1 MADAPPAVPE
11 LPQVLP
17 NKLGITDYDQLARAE
32 RAFSDLRTFEL
43 RLQPVAGRFDF
54 AHYKQ
59 IHARLLGDVY
69 DWAGHNR
76 DYQTQ
81 RGFSVFARPD
91 FIESEG
97 TRIFTRLAKD
107 NFLRG
112 LDANTFADK
121 AAKLGADLNALHP
134 AIDGN
139 GRTTRLFL
147 EQLGTQAGHPLDFS
161 RFAREDLYTHF
172 EKSFHE
178 GGEALRPLV
187 VRAMDAGRA
196 MAQQLAVAAAE
207 RGFLEPVVE
216 AGRPLSAAAAAYL
229 SEPESDAVAKHP
241 ELATAFASERRMR
254 TAAAELGALAP
265 AVEQAVSVRIREHV
279 SVYVHRGVDAAP
291 TEGILNA
298 VRHDAAT
305 TQLDH
310 AVRLVQEARDLD
322 PQSSVGFRSGQ
333 GISLEQR
340 DWLIRSAEDALRP
353 TASTSPMATV
363 PPSRQGEAR
372 WIASAIGL
380 VDFPARHRS
389 FQDPALHALYEEQQR
404 ERGAGLDQSVR
415 EPQILT
421 FQRQRDLNP

>member
-1 MADAPPAVPE
+1 MAGAPPAVPDA
-11 LPQVLP
+11 PQVLP

-43 RLQPVAGRFDF
+43 RLQPVAGSFDF

-69 DWAGHNR
+69 DWAGKNR

-81 RGFSVFARPD
+81 RGFSIFARPD

-147 EQLGTQAGHPLDFS
+147 EQLGAQAGHPLDFS
-161 RFAREDLYTHF
+161 RFARADLYSHF
-172 EKSFHE
+172 EKSFHD

-187 VRAMDAGRA
+187 VRAMDAGRV
-196 MAQQLAVAAAE
+196 MAQQLAGGAPE
-207 RGFLEPVVE
+207 QGFLEPVAE

-229 SEPESDAVAKHP
+229 RESERDAVAKHP
-241 ELATAFASERRMR
+241 ELASAFAAERRMR

-265 AVEQAVSVRIREHV
+265 SVEQAVTVLVREHV
-279 SVYVHRGVDAAP
+279 AVHVHRGIDATP
-291 TEGILNA
+291 SEGILNA

-305 TQLDH
+305 AQLDH
-310 AVRLVQEARDLD
+310 AVRRAQEGREID
-322 PQSSVGFRSGQ
+322 PQSTVAYRPGA

-340 DWLIRSAEDALRP
+340 DWLVRSADDALRP
-353 TASTSPMATV
+353 QPSTSRV
-363 PPSRQGEAR
+363 SSSRQTEAR
-372 WIASAIGL
+372 WIAAAIGI
-380 VDFPARHRS
+380 VDFPARHRA
-389 FQDPALHALYEEQQR
+389 FQAPELHALYDEQQL
-404 ERGAGLDQSVR
+404 ERAAILDQSVG
-415 EPQILT
+415 EPPMLAPQPD
-421 FQRQRDLNP
+421 RSP

>member
-1 MADAPPAVPE
+1 MAGAPPAVPDV
-11 LPQVLP
+11 PQVLP
-17 NKLGITDYDQLARAE
+17 NKLGISDYDQLARAE

-69 DWAGHNR
+69 DWAGQNR

-81 RGFSVFARPD
+81 RGFSIFARPD

-161 RFAREDLYTHF
+161 RFGREDLYTHF
-172 EKSFHE
+172 EKSFHD
-178 GGEALRPLV
+178 GGDALRPLL
-187 VRAMDAGRA
+187 VRAMDAGRMTA
-196 MAQQLAVAAAE
+196 RQLAAGAPE
-207 RGFLEPVVE
+207 RGLLEPVAE

-229 SEPESDAVAKHP
+229 RESERDAVAKHP
-241 ELATAFASERRMR
+241 ELAGAFAAERRMR
-254 TAAAELGALAP
+254 TAASELGALAP
-265 AVEQAVSVRIREHV
+265 AVEQGLTVRIREHV
-279 SVYVHRGVDAAP
+279 SVYVHRGVDARP
-291 TEGILNA
+291 SEGILNA

-305 TQLDH
+305 AQLDH
-310 AVRLVQEARDLD
+310 AVRRGQEGREID
-322 PQSSVGFRSGQ
+322 PQSAVAYRRGE

-340 DWLIRSAEDALRP
+340 DWLVRSADDALRP
-353 TASTSPMATV
+353 QPSTSPV
-363 PPSRQGEAR
+363 SSLRQAEAR
-372 WIASAIGL
+372 WIAAAIGI
-380 VDFPARHRS
+380 VDFPARHRA
-389 FQDPALHALYEEQQR
+389 FQAPALHALYEQQQR
-404 ERGAGLDQSVR
+404 ERAEILDQIVR
-415 EPQILT
+415 KPLVL
-421 FQRQRDLNP
+421 QRQPDLNP